1 MITLKRILL
10 ENEEPT
16 KTLDDVRPLV
26 PQLIAAAQQEYDVW
40 DQSGEDGDPELGFG
54 GICQNIAEA
63 MSGILSEHG
72 IDSTTVDNGGMGD
85 QHVWT
90 VFRVVEGIYEI
101 DIPPHIYERGS
112 GYVWKKI
119 PGVTFSTDHL
129 HISKFPA
136 GISWEEILISYQ

>member
-72 IDSTTVDNGGMGD
+72 IDPYSPCFSGEAFMYMGP
-85 QHVWT
+85 
-90 VFRVVEGIYEI
+90 
-101 DIPPHIYERGS
+101 IPAKNI
-112 GYVWKKI
+112 
-119 PGVTFSTDHL
+119 TDW
-129 HISKFPA
+129 
-136 GISWEEILISYQ
+136 GD